1 MEVLVNGILDLKRGI
16 QSLLF
21 ICKFLKTAE
30 GWEEVCVHVYACRC
44 TCGMSGYHFKKMYMC
59 VCVCVQVHM
68 YVCDEYK
75 ETTHEV

>member
-1 MEVLVNGILDLKRGI
+1 MNGILDLKRGI

-44 TCGMSGYHFKKMYMC
+44 TCGIC
-59 VCVCVQVHM
+59 LVIILRRCTCACVCVQVHM